1 MVRKL
6 VSQDRPPIK
15 NQSYQKTGLKRG
27 LTFLSDTREEKLMK
41 SLLKV
46 FLMIASLFATTFL
59 LIKLTGILT
68 VEQIEGWLTQ
78 AKELSPLYVGSIVTL
93 LLFADLFIAVPT
105 LTVTILSGY
114 FLGHAYGAAAA
125 LTGVLLAGICG
136 YVLSRF
142 YGNAILGFLLKDES
156 KRDEAISAFQEHG
169 FVMILL
175 SRAMPILP
183 EASACLSGMTRMPFS
198 KFLMAWSISS
208 LPYVLI
214 ATYAGSISSLD
225 NPKPAIFTAI
235 GITCFFWVSWFIYH
249 RMSKNS
255 A

>member
-1 MVRKL
+1 
-6 VSQDRPPIK
+6 
-15 NQSYQKTGLKRG
+15 
-27 LTFLSDTREEKLMK
+27 MK

-46 FLMIASLFATTFL
+46 FLIIASLFATTFL
-59 LIKLTGILT
+59 LIKFTGILT
-68 VEQIEGWLTQ
+68 IEQIEGWLTH
-78 AKELSPLYVGSIVTL
+78 AKELSPFYVGSIVTL

-125 LTGVLLAGICG
+125 LTGVLLAGVCG
-136 YVLSRF
+136 YVLSRY
-142 YGNAILGFLLKDES
+142 YGNVILEALLKDET
-156 KRDEAISAFQEHG
+156 KRNEAINAFQQHG
-169 FVMILL
+169 FAMILL

-198 KFLMAWSISS
+198 KFISAWLISS
-208 LPYVLI
+208 VPYILI

-235 GITCFFWVSWFIYH
+235 GITTFFWIAWFIYH
-249 RMSKNS
+249 RKNKKNYKNN
-255 A
+255 